1 MQKCQELYCP
11 WIQDSR
17 DENHYICL
25 KCQQERQ
32 INQSNGWEVFL
43 MIFAVVVLL
52 ALLTSCTIQ
61 NNRITEAKNS
71 HYIQNEQQ

>member
-1 MQKCQELYCP
+1 MQCQEFHCP

-32 INQSNGWEVFL
+32 INQSNGWEFFL
-43 MIFAVVVLL
+43 LIFAIVVLI
-52 ALLTSCTIQ
+52 ALLTSCTIP
-61 NNRITEAKNS
+61 NKRITEAKNT
-71 HYIQNEQQ
+71 HQIQNEQQ